1 MVTRRN
7 YAKSLC
13 GTTSNDRDDATDGI
27 LRDIL
32 IFKKIVVNGN
42 KVTTIIII

>member
-32 IFKKIVVNGN
+32 IKKIVVNGN
-42 KVTTIIII
+42 KVTTIII